1 MIIPAPVIYF
11 AGVCIAALLEF
22 YCPISVFSQGRGIWL
37 ISAVLTVASCLFML
51 WALVV
56 MLIEKTSPNPYR
68 ETRKIV
74 FRGPYQ
80 YSRNPMYLGM
90 NGVYLALA
98 FFVNSLWFFLLL
110 FPVLVILKRYIIQR
124 EESYLESRFGQQYR
138 DYKNR
143 VRRWL

>member
-68 ETRKIV
+68 
-74 FRGPYQ
+74 G
-80 YSRNPMYLGM
+80 
-90 NGVYLALA
+90 A
-98 FFVNSLWFFLLL
+98 
-110 FPVLVILKRYIIQR
+110 VLV
-124 EESYLESRFGQQYR
+124 
-138 DYKNR
+138 D
-143 VRRWL
+143 

>member
-1 MIIPAPVIYF
+1 MIIPAPIIYF
-11 AGVCIAALLEF
+11 GGVCVATLLQF
-22 YCPISVFSQGRGIWL
+22 YFPVSVFAAVSGLWL
-37 ISAVLTVASCLFML
+37 ISALLSVVSCMLML

-56 MLIEKTSPNPYR
+56 MLVEKTSPNPYR

-110 FPVLVILKRYIIQR
+110 FPVLALLKRYIIQR